1 MVVCHCNAVTD
12 SEVRAAVEE
21 GACTLTDVALRCG
34 AATEC
39 GGCRFAV
46 SDLIA
51 VAATETG
58 APSPARHDGRLT
70 VTAAA

>member
-12 SEVRAAVEE
+12 NEVRAAVED
-21 GACTLTDVALRCG
+21 GCRTLADVIQRCG
-34 AATEC
+34 AANEC

-46 SDLIA
+46 SDLIDLAA
-51 VAATETG
+51 VDTGPATST
-58 APSPARHDGRLT
+58 RHDGRLT